1 MRIKLRELVVKQLT
15 SIPCLEPKGERSYVF
30 DFYSYFMLEIT
41 ENLLYLTSRLELVFV
56 GKKTSENLFHLQVST
71 QLD

>member
-1 MRIKLRELVVKQLT
+1 MRIKLREPVVKQLT

-30 DFYSYFMLEIT
+30 DVYSYFMLAIT

-56 GKKTSENLFHLQVST
+56 GKKNIRELASLAGVNTA
-71 QLD
+71 